1 MSARTHALVSQQ
13 ETGKITESIV
23 LRYVRLPN
31 RRELLIQRVRSR
43 LFLILLMWSGA
54 IEAIGLGRTG
64 RKSPTLQWHKR
75 GKHDHQ
81 STGWQRQGKASR
93 GGKLVRI
100 WAVEDDWDAANL
112 RSNMFEMEVP
122 PRSGRAVRKAASNS
136 PTGSTSF

>member
-1 MSARTHALVSQQ
+1 VTAWAGRRHRDGGLV
-13 ETGKITESIV
+13 
-23 LRYVRLPN
+23 P
-31 RRELLIQRVRSR
+31 
-43 LFLILLMWSGA
+43 GA

-122 PRSGRAVRKAASNS
+122 PRSGHMPGGAQ
-136 PTGSTSF
+136 GC